1 MLEIRDLKVS
11 ILNVEVLRGV
21 SIAAPGKE
29 ITALVGRNGAGKTT
43 TMRSVMGL
51 IKTESG
57 RILLDGEEI
66 TGTPVHQRVQQG
78 IGYMPEDRRI
88 IPSSTVE
95 ENLLMPTWNTKHT
108 DAGDRLS
115 RIYEIIP
122 EIKRLSRRKGLH
134 LSGGE
139 QKLVALGRAMMAGR
153 KLLLLD
159 EPFEGVAPRLVR
171 RIWEVINS
179 FQEDLPII
187 ISSSDYAEIEQDA
200 HRAYF
205 IDRGA
210 IVEHREERKEEPEIQ
225 AT

>member
-1 MLEIRDLKVS
+1 MLEIRDLNVS
-11 ILNVEVLRGV
+11 ILNVEVLRGI
-21 SIAAPGKE
+21 SMRAPARE

-43 TMRSVMGL
+43 TIRSVMGL
-51 IKTESG
+51 VKITSG
-57 RILLDGEEI
+57 SVLLEEEKI
-66 TGTPVHQRVQQG
+66 TGTPVHARVQQG

-95 ENLLMPTWNTKHT
+95 ENLLMPTWNTAHN
-108 DAGDRLS
+108 DADERLS

-159 EPFEGVAPRLVR
+159 EPFEGVAPRLVK

-179 FQEDLPII
+179 FQAELPII
-187 ISSSDYAEIEQDA
+187 ISSSDYAEIEKYA
-200 HRAYF
+200 HGAYF

-210 IVEHREERKEEPEIQ
+210 IVDYREGKQKTSAI
-225 AT
+225 

>member
-21 SIAAPGKE
+21 SMAAPARQ

-43 TMRSVMGL
+43 AMRSVMGL
-51 IKTESG
+51 IKTASG
-57 RILLDGEEI
+57 SILLEGEDI
-66 TGTPVHQRVQQG
+66 TGTPVHTRVQQG
-78 IGYMPEDRRI
+78 VGYMPEDRRI

-95 ENLLMPTWNTKHT
+95 ENLLMPTWNTRHN
-108 DAGDRLS
+108 DADKRLS

-179 FQEDLPII
+179 FQAELPIV
-187 ISSSDYAEIEQDA
+187 ISSSDYAEIEQYA
-200 HRAYF
+200 HGAYF
-205 IDRGA
+205 IDRGTIVDYREGKQKTSA
-210 IVEHREERKEEPEIQ
+210 I
-225 AT
+225 

>member
-21 SIAAPGKE
+21 SISAPGKE

-51 IKTESG
+51 VKTDSG
-57 RILLDGEEI
+57 RILLDEEEI

-210 IVEHREERKEEPEIQ
+210 IVDHREGKKEERKTQ

>member
-1 MLEIRDLKVS
+1 MLEIRELKVS
-11 ILNVEVLRGV
+11 ILGVEVLRGV
-21 SIAAPGKE
+21 GMTAPRRE

-43 TMRSVMGL
+43 TIRSVMGL
-51 IKTESG
+51 AKIASG
-57 RILLDGEEI
+57 NIVLDGEDI
-66 TGTPVHQRVQQG
+66 TGKPVHTRVQQG
-78 IGYMPEDRRI
+78 IGYMPEDRRV

-95 ENLLMPTWNTKHT
+95 ENLLMPTWNTDHG
-108 DAGDRLS
+108 DADTRLS
-115 RIYEIIP
+115 KIYEIIP

-153 KLLLLD
+153 NLLLLD

-179 FQEDLPII
+179 FQEELPIV
-187 ISSSDYAEIEQDA
+187 ISSSDYAEIEQFA

-205 IDRGA
+205 IDRGT
-210 IVEHREERKEEPEIQ
+210 IVESREGRKE
-225 AT
+225 A

>member
-1 MLEIRDLKVS
+1 MLEIRDLNVS
-11 ILNVEVLRGV
+11 ILNVEVLRGI
-21 SIAAPGKE
+21 SMRAPARE

-43 TMRSVMGL
+43 TIRSVMGL
-51 IKTESG
+51 VKITSG
-57 RILLDGEEI
+57 SILLEEEKI
-66 TGTPVHQRVQQG
+66 TGTPVHARVQQG

-95 ENLLMPTWNTKHT
+95 ENLLMPTWNTAHN
-108 DAGDRLS
+108 DAGERLAKV
-115 RIYEIIP
+115 YEIIP

-159 EPFEGVAPRLVR
+159 EPFEGVAPKLVK
-171 RIWEVINS
+171 RIWEVISS
-179 FQEDLPII
+179 FQAELPIV
-187 ISSSDYAEIEQDA
+187 ISSSDYAEIEHYA
-200 HRAYF
+200 HGAYF

-210 IVEHREERKEEPEIQ
+210 IVDYREGKQKTSAI
-225 AT
+225 